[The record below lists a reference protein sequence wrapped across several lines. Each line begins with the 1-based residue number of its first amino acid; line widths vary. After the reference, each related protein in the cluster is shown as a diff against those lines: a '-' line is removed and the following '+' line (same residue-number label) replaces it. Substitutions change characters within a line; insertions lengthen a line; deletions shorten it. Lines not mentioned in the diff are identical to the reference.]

1 MDRQAVMM
9 KSPCVYLMAS
19 KPHGTIYLGVTSN
32 PVQRV
37 WEHKNN
43 VVEGFTKEHT
53 VHTLVWY
60 ELHDTMENAIQREK
74 TIKKWNRSWKVRL
87 IEQENPMWRDLYE
100 DII

>member
-1 MDRQAVMM
+1 MM